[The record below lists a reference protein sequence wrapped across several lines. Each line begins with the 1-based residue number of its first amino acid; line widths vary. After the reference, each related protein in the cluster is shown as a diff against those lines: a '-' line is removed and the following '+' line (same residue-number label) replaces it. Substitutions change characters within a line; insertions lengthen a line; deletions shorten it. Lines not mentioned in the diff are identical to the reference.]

1 MAIVVRTN
9 GHVESVSPLNGT
21 DFLMEE
27 IKTLI
32 GMPRSQHI
40 QIVSIDQGQKIL
52 VCNENAE
59 QRNLGLNKLAN
70 LKFNG
75 QISGSIVGDVL
86 ICEVGEIK

>member
-27 IKTLI
+27 IKSLI

-40 QIVSIDQGQKIL
+40 QLS
-52 VCNENAE
+52 
-59 QRNLGLNKLAN
+59 
-70 LKFNG
+70 
-75 QISGSIVGDVL
+75 L
-86 ICEVGEIK
+86 IHI